1 MFAFSAPA
9 ANAPAGAAIFT
20 EKRLMSDLQHVQPAA
35 PLRDS
40 LEAAYAQESQERKRV
55 REKNWEQIHTA
66 LAGGEDPFGQP
77 VCPRRK

>member
-1 MFAFSAPA
+1 
-9 ANAPAGAAIFT
+9 
-20 EKRLMSDLQHVQPAA
+20 MSDLRHVQPTA

-40 LEAAYAQESQERKRV
+40 LEAVYAQESQERKRV

-77 VCPRRK
+77 ASARRK

>member
-1 MFAFSAPA
+1 
-9 ANAPAGAAIFT
+9 
-20 EKRLMSDLQHVQPAA
+20 MSDLQHARPID

-77 VCPRRK
+77 AFARRK